1 MALSLLTSTKHTDA
15 ISIDRRAGGS
25 WVDGNYVQGANTNFP
40 SERASIQPTPFK
52 ELLKNPEGDH
62 FKDQRT
68 FFSTF
73 QFEDNDKVTITATGE
88 KFLIMKLGD
97 WDRFSL
103 TPDHYEA
110 IGVSLDDQ
118 SE

>member
-1 MALSLLTSTKHTDA
+1 MALSLLSSARTD
-15 ISIDRRAGGS
+15 SITVTRPVAGS
-25 WVDGNYVQGANTNFP
+25 WTDGNFVAGAPTVFAG
-40 SERASIQPTPFK
+40 ELASIQPTPSD
-52 ELLKNPEGDH
+52 ELLKNPEGDK
-62 FKDQRT
+62 FTDQRT

-73 QFEDNDKVTITATGE
+73 QFQLNDKVELDLTGE
-88 KFLIMKLGD
+88 KFLILKLGD

-118 SE
+118 NE